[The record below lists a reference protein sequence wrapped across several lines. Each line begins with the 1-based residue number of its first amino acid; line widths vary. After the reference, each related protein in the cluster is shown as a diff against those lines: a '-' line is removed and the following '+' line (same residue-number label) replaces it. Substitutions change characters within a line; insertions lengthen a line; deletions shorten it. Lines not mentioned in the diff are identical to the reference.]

1 MAATTWERG
10 QDTVLIGTIFVS
22 VSIKVADITVGI
34 ATIKSIGSKSTSKAI
49 SAAKMPAMETTVELM
64 ESSAAEVAAPKTSAK
79 GACMETPTEA
89 AAMESS
95 TAMAAAAPSQSFVIG
110 EHQDCGEQRSDG
122 NRQLVPHRIFSCC
135 IDERMT
141 LRRPKSTYR
150 YSGLHTEL

>member
-64 ESSAAEVAAPKTSAK
+64 ESSAAEAAAPKSTAE
-79 GACMETPTEA
+79 GACMEPTTEA

-95 TAMAAAAPSQSFVIG
+95 TAMAAAPP
-110 EHQDCGEQRSDG
+110 E
-122 NRQLVPHRIFSCC
+122 P
-135 IDERMT
+135 T
-141 LRRPKSTYR
+141 LRDWGASRLRRAAQRRQPPACS
-150 YSGLHTEL
+150 SSDFLLLHR

>member
-64 ESSAAEVAAPKTSAK
+64 ESSAAEAAAPKSTA
-79 GACMETPTEA
+79 E
-89 AAMESS
+89 MESS
-95 TAMAAAAPSQSFVIG
+95 TAMAAAPPSQRFVIG